1 MSDEFGT
8 MIRMVIRAKLREG
21 ISKRTISDL
30 IASFTPEDV
39 VAARTGE
46 RAMRLPVELVD
57 KDRRMALL
65 QALANIAVDQNAA
78 LVDDGAVPHPSSAGG

>member
-1 MSDEFGT
+1 

-30 IASFTPEDV
+30 ISSFTPKDV

-57 KDRRMALL
+57 KDHRMALL
-65 QALANIAVDQNAA
+65 QALANISVD
-78 LVDDGAVPHPSSAGG
+78 